1 MLLVPR
7 RAVAE
12 VEAEDLA
19 ETGDQVEDMVEAG
32 EATVVVVVEDLEIEM
47 EVETVDTEEA
57 EVVVDMVVE
66 DVEEVMETEM
76 EETSLEVH
84 KIYITYFTVYDEMIM
99 NLKSFICRWKRW
111 TRIWRTWW
119 WRWWTWLRRKRR
131 WRLWWRPWWW

>member
-7 RAVAE
+7 REEVE

-19 ETGDQVEDMVEAG
+19 ETGGQVEVMVEAG
-32 EATVVVVVEDLEIEM
+32 EATEEVVVEDLVIEM
-47 EVETVDTEEA
+47 VAETGDTEEA

-99 NLKSFICRWKRW
+99 NLKSFICRWQRR
-111 TRIWRTWW
+111 TRIRWTWW
-119 WRWWTWLRRKRR
+119 WRWTWLRRKRR